1 MKQNFRGSWH
11 VRALLLL
18 CLTFQIPWGGELSHA
33 AQTAQQNTIRIGN
46 VTNLKELIRQIEAQT
61 SYKVSYQGNLADN
74 ITIKADP
81 SKHNVEELLAD
92 ALRGTG
98 ISYVIRYNTIILTQE
113 QPRAEAAQ
121 QASQTRHIAGRVID
135 AETKEP
141 IIGATVWVKDSA
153 LGTNTN
159 VDGAFDYTFTG
170 HYGYIAV
177 SYIGYQ
183 TQEFPVTNL
192 PKVIE
197 LSAGNELDEV
207 VVVGYGTQKKAS
219 VVGSI
224 ASVSVN
230 DIRMPTAKISNNL
243 AGQLAGVISVQRSG
257 EPGASSTFWIRGI
270 STFGSSTTPLVLVD
284 GIERDLD
291 LVDIEDIKDFSI
303 LKDAAATAIYGVRG
317 ANGVI
322 LITTREGIVGKPQIN
337 IRFEAGMVQPT
348 KVPDMLD
355 AVQLAELWNAAA
367 GSEVYTPEV
376 IQKYRDG
383 SDPDLYPNVD
393 WVDYLYKDLSFN
405 ERVNVNVTGGGST
418 AKYYIS
424 GGFYNEDGLFARDNM
439 KEYNTS
445 VFYRKFNFRSNV
457 EVQLHKYTKLNV
469 NLATTF
475 ERKNEPGTA
484 ASNSGGTS
492 IWNYAIKSAPNVF
505 PAVYS
510 NGLLPGPGA
519 NNGENPYVLLT
530 QTGYREKFYNTAQSL
545 FSLTQDLGDWV
556 TKGLTVTVKGSFD
569 AKNYNH
575 LARTKTP
582 PQYMAS
588 GRDEFGD
595 LILQQTV
602 VGTDNLTYAESHSGY
617 RSVYL
622 EASVNWARSF
632 GKHDLSALF
641 LYQQSQR
648 NDVGIDKSEPE
659 LALPYRHQG
668 IAGRIT
674 YSYDN
679 RYFIEGNF
687 GYNGSENFSPG
698 KRFGFFPSV
707 AAGYV
712 ISNEKFFE
720 PVRGVIDLLK
730 IKASYGIVGNDKI
743 GTGDNV
749 RRFIYNGTVNSG
761 SSYYFGTRPHSS
773 SSIQMGDWPN
783 PNVGWEEAHKLNV
796 GIDLSLFSKLKIS
809 ADYFKE
815 KREGIFL
822 QRQSIPVYVG
832 LSTQPWVNIGKM
844 RNSGVDASLEYHQT
858 IGQDLHLTVR
868 GNFTYARNM
877 IVDQDQPDYKYL
889 YMNRT
894 GQARYQTFGLVAA
907 GLFRDQADIDA
918 WPKQSFGDVEPGDI
932 KYLDLNGDGVVD
944 SYDVKPIGYT
954 SIPEIVYG
962 FGFSL
967 QWKAFDFSAFFQGVG
982 HVSFSTLTDQT
993 LGFNARNSREA
1004 NLFSDVY
1011 DNYWTP
1017 ERLDAKYPRLYI
1029 GTNNNNNQ
1037 TSTFWMANG
1046 RYMRLKNLEIGYTL
1060 PKRISQKMAMQNMRV
1075 YLSGVN
1081 LFTFSPF
1088 KLWDPDLQTGATN
1101 YPNNRIIN
1109 IGLTIGF

>member
-355 AVQLAELWNAAA
+355 AVQFAELWNAAA

-405 ERVNVNVTGGGST
+405 ERVNVNVTGGGNT

-484 ASNSGGTS
+484 AST
-492 IWNYAIKSAPNVF
+492 IWDYAVKSAPNVF

-796 GIDLSLFSKLKIS
+796 GVDLSLFSKLKIS

>member
-355 AVQLAELWNAAA
+355 AVQFAELWNAAA

-405 ERVNVNVTGGGST
+405 ERVNVNVTGGSST

-445 VFYRKFNFRSNV
+445 VFFRKFNFRSNV

-484 ASNSGGTS
+484 AST
-492 IWNYAIKSAPNVF
+492 IWDYAVKSAPNVF

-575 LARTKTP
+575 LARKTP

-595 LILQQTV
+595 LILQQKV
-602 VGTDNLTYAESHSGY
+602 IGADNLTYSESHSGY

-648 NDVGIDKSEPE
+648 NDVGIDKSQPE

-749 RRFIYNGTVNSG
+749 RRFIYNETVVPGNS
-761 SSYYFGTRPHSS
+761 YNFGTSTQSYAGTRL
-773 SSIQMGDWPN
+773 GDWAN

-796 GIDLSLFSKLKIS
+796 GVDLSLFSKLKIS

-815 KREGIFL
+815 RREGIFL
-822 QRQSIPVYVG
+822 ERASIPVYVG
-832 LSTQPWVNIGKM
+832 LSTKPWVNIGKM

-954 SIPEIVYG
+954 AIPEIVYG

-982 HVSFSTLTDQT
+982 HVNFSTRTDQT
-993 LGFNARNSREA
+993 QGFIARNSREA

-1017 ERLDAKYPRLYI
+1017 ERLDAKYPRLFI

-1037 TSTFWMANG
+1037 NSSFWMANG

-1060 PKRISQKMAMQNMRV
+1060 PKHISQKMAMQNMRV

>member
-1 MKQNFRGSWH
+1 MACPGIAAS
-11 VRALLLL
+11 LPD
-18 CLTFQIPWGGELSHA
+18 IPNPVGGGELSHA

-355 AVQLAELWNAAA
+355 AVQFAELWNAAA

-405 ERVNVNVTGGGST
+405 ERVNVNVTGGGNT

-484 ASNSGGTS
+484 AST
-492 IWNYAIKSAPNVF
+492 IWNYAVKSAPNVF

-796 GIDLSLFSKLKIS
+796 GVDLSLFSKLKIS

>member
-1 MKQNFRGSWH
+1 MACPGIAAS
-11 VRALLLL
+11 LPD
-18 CLTFQIPWGGELSHA
+18 IPNPVGGGELSHA

-159 VDGAFDYTFTG
+159 VDGAFDYTFTE

-355 AVQLAELWNAAA
+355 AVQFAELWNAAA

-484 ASNSGGTS
+484 SST
-492 IWNYAIKSAPNVF
+492 IWDCAVKSAPNVF

-796 GIDLSLFSKLKIS
+796 GVDLSLFSKLKIS

-918 WPKQSFGDVEPGDI
+918 WPKQSFADVEPGEI

>member
-355 AVQLAELWNAAA
+355 AVQFAELWNAAA

-405 ERVNVNVTGGGST
+405 ERVNVNVTGGGNT

-445 VFYRKFNFRSNV
+445 VF
-457 EVQLHKYTKLNV
+457 
-469 NLATTF
+469 
-475 ERKNEPGTA
+475 
-484 ASNSGGTS
+484 
-492 IWNYAIKSAPNVF
+492 
-505 PAVYS
+505 
-510 NGLLPGPGA
+510 
-519 NNGENPYVLLT
+519 
-530 QTGYREKFYNTAQSL
+530 
-545 FSLTQDLGDWV
+545 
-556 TKGLTVTVKGSFD
+556 
-569 AKNYNH
+569 
-575 LARTKTP
+575 
-582 PQYMAS
+582 
-588 GRDEFGD
+588 
-595 LILQQTV
+595 
-602 VGTDNLTYAESHSGY
+602 
-617 RSVYL
+617 
-622 EASVNWARSF
+622 
-632 GKHDLSALF
+632 
-641 LYQQSQR
+641 
-648 NDVGIDKSEPE
+648 
-659 LALPYRHQG
+659 
-668 IAGRIT
+668 
-674 YSYDN
+674 
-679 RYFIEGNF
+679 
-687 GYNGSENFSPG
+687 
-698 KRFGFFPSV
+698 
-707 AAGYV
+707 
-712 ISNEKFFE
+712 
-720 PVRGVIDLLK
+720 
-730 IKASYGIVGNDKI
+730 
-743 GTGDNV
+743 
-749 RRFIYNGTVNSG
+749 
-761 SSYYFGTRPHSS
+761 
-773 SSIQMGDWPN
+773 
-783 PNVGWEEAHKLNV
+783 
-796 GIDLSLFSKLKIS
+796 
-809 ADYFKE
+809 
-815 KREGIFL
+815 
-822 QRQSIPVYVG
+822 
-832 LSTQPWVNIGKM
+832 
-844 RNSGVDASLEYHQT
+844 
-858 IGQDLHLTVR
+858 
-868 GNFTYARNM
+868 
-877 IVDQDQPDYKYL
+877 
-889 YMNRT
+889 
-894 GQARYQTFGLVAA
+894 
-907 GLFRDQADIDA
+907 
-918 WPKQSFGDVEPGDI
+918 
-932 KYLDLNGDGVVD
+932 
-944 SYDVKPIGYT
+944 
-954 SIPEIVYG
+954 
-962 FGFSL
+962 
-967 QWKAFDFSAFFQGVG
+967 
-982 HVSFSTLTDQT
+982 
-993 LGFNARNSREA
+993 
-1004 NLFSDVY
+1004 
-1011 DNYWTP
+1011 
-1017 ERLDAKYPRLYI
+1017 
-1029 GTNNNNNQ
+1029 
-1037 TSTFWMANG
+1037 
-1046 RYMRLKNLEIGYTL
+1046 
-1060 PKRISQKMAMQNMRV
+1060 
-1075 YLSGVN
+1075 
-1081 LFTFSPF
+1081 
-1088 KLWDPDLQTGATN
+1088 
-1101 YPNNRIIN
+1101 
-1109 IGLTIGF
+1109 

>member
-355 AVQLAELWNAAA
+355 AVQFAELWNAAA

-484 ASNSGGTS
+484 ASNSGGTG

-575 LARTKTP
+575 LVRTKTP

-822 QRQSIPVYVG
+822 QRQSIPVYIG

>member
-1 MKQNFRGSWH
+1 MACPGIAAS
-11 VRALLLL
+11 LPD
-18 CLTFQIPWGGELSHA
+18 IPNPVGGGELSHA

-355 AVQLAELWNAAA
+355 AVQFAELWNAAA

-405 ERVNVNVTGGGST
+405 ERVNVNVTGGSST

-424 GGFYNEDGLFARDNM
+424 GGFYNEDGLFTRDNM

-484 ASNSGGTS
+484 SST
-492 IWNYAIKSAPNVF
+492 IWDYAVKSAPNVF

-796 GIDLSLFSKLKIS
+796 GVDLSLFSKLKIS

>member
-170 HYGYIAV
+170 HYAYIAV

-355 AVQLAELWNAAA
+355 AVQFAELWNAAA

-484 ASNSGGTS
+484 AST
-492 IWNYAIKSAPNVF
+492 IWDYAVKSAPNVF

-796 GIDLSLFSKLKIS
+796 GVDLSLFSKLKIS

-982 HVSFSTLTDQT
+982 HVSFSTRTDQT